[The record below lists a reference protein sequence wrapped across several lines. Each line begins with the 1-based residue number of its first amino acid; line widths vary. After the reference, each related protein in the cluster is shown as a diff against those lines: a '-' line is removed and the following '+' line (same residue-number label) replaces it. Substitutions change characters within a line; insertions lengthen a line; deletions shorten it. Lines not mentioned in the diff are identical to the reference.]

1 MHLGNDVVGIV
12 LLALGGLLIAAATA
26 LDFNF
31 RVRMARAGN
40 RNVFIRGGTLNYDEY
55 HAVRGRYGWPAW
67 PVRLMWACYVCGIAF
82 LIAGF
87 FLQSGTHP
95 GGRP

>member
-12 LLALGGLLIAAATA
+12 LLALGGSLIAAATA
-26 LDFNF
+26 LDFVF
-31 RVRMARAGN
+31 RLRMARAGI
-40 RNVFIRGGTLNYDEY
+40 RNVFMRGGTLNYIEY

-82 LIAGF
+82 LIGGF
-87 FLQSGTHP
+87 SLHFGTHP
-95 GGRP
+95 SGTP